1 MSEVRSVSGVEP
13 DTALVYIEDV
23 SKQYQTGGELL
34 PILESVRL
42 VLNRGETVSVT
53 GESGC
58 GKSTL
63 LNMISGL
70 DHPTSGRVVVET
82 IEVSG
87 LRESAAGHFRN
98 QVLGM
103 VFQSHHLLRDFSLL
117 ENVAMPALISGAPI
131 KSAKDKAHHLLEMVG
146 IADRYAHFPN
156 SVSGGER
163 QRAAV
168 ARALINDPRLILADE
183 PTGNL
188 DERHSEGVQQLLFD
202 VVERSNASL
211 LLVTHDRRFAAKAD
225 RRFVLHRGQLEEA

>member
-1 MSEVRSVSGVEP
+1 MNNEL
-13 DTALVYIEDV
+13 LVQV
-23 SKQYQTGGELL
+23 QAVHKQYRTGDELL
-34 PILESVRL
+34 PILEDVHLQVAS
-42 VLNRGETVSVT
+42 GETVAVT

-70 DHPTSGRVVVET
+70 DRPSSGQVLVERVN
-82 IEVSG
+82 VSA

-103 VFQSHHLLRDFSLL
+103 VFQSHHLLRDFTLL
-117 ENVAMPALISGAPI
+117 ENVAMPGLIAGMGFPQAQEKALE
-131 KSAKDKAHHLLEMVG
+131 LLDRVG
-146 IADRYAHFPN
+146 IADRQGHFPN
-156 SVSGGER
+156 AVSGGER

-188 DERHSEGVQQLLFD
+188 DERHSEGVQQLLFEI
-202 VVERSNASL
+202 VRSSAAAL
-211 LLVTHDRRFAAKAD
+211 VLVTHDRRFAANAD
-225 RRFVLHRGQLEEA
+225 RSFILHRGSLEEA